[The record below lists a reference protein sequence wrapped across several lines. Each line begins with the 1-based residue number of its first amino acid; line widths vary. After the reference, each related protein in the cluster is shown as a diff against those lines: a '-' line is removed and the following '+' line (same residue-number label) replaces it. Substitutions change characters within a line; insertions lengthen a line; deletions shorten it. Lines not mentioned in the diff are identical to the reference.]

1 MKSRTTR
8 HTRVR
13 LAAGLLLGLAF
24 LTRAYSQ
31 SAPEPE
37 PVSCGSEPTN
47 LRLNF
52 DELLTCDIG
61 VIGDSDLFSFTG
73 LFGDAMV
80 VQATALA
87 TGDDICVEVF
97 DPGATQIANECAV
110 QGARADVKL
119 PSSGTYVIRVSDLNS
134 DETPAYAI
142 ILDRVSPPTSTTTPF
157 EFNQIL
163 AGAIEPLGDA
173 DQYSAV
179 GAAGDLFIV
188 QATGQSPGDDLCV
201 EVFGPTGDRLAEECG
216 GPGARADVTL
226 VNSGTHVIRVTDS
239 GSDGTPQYSLSVEC
253 LGTCLSTGPV
263 PIIFSLTSGA
273 SFLAN
278 SLAPGAIATIFGE
291 GLAAAEAKLQAVPLP
306 TVLGTTSVTING
318 IPAPLFFVSPEQIN
332 LQVPYEIPAGAA
344 TVAVDVAGLGSGGF
358 PVDVASVAPGV
369 FLLPGSNR
377 CVAQNQ
383 DTTPH
388 SSANPA
394 AVGSVI
400 VVYLTG
406 QGPLDNPVATGQ
418 AAPLEPLSQAVLPV
432 AATIDGED
440 ADLLFLGLTPQ
451 LVAVSQANIRVPD
464 VSAGDRQL
472 VITVDGVS
480 SNECLVSV
488 AGDPGG
494 DPPPDP
500 GDPPPDPPGDPPGDL
515 PAPVILSVSP
525 NNGSSTGGTPL
536 TIAGENFQDGAQ
548 VSVGGA
554 LAPLTL
560 FINSSTLQAST
571 PAGEL
576 SGGAVG
582 VTVMNPDGKT
592 ATLGAAFTYTG
603 TAN

>member
-1 MKSRTTR
+1 MSGRVTR
-8 HTRVR
+8 HKQVR
-13 LAAGLLLGLAF
+13 IAAGLLLGLTF

-61 VIGDSDLFSFTG
+61 VLGDSDLFSFTG
-73 LFGDAMV
+73 LFGDVMV
-80 VQATALA
+80 VQATALT

-97 DPGATQIANECAV
+97 DPGFTQIANECAV
-110 QGARADVKL
+110 QSARADVKL
-119 PSSGTYVIRVSDLNS
+119 PSSGSYVIRVSDLNS
-134 DETPAYAI
+134 DDTPAYAI
-142 ILDRVSPPTSTTTPF
+142 IVDRVSPPTSTTTPV
-157 EFNQIL
+157 EFNQI
-163 AGAIEPLGDA
+163 ANGAIEPLGDA

-188 QATGQSPGDDLCV
+188 QATGQNPGDDLCV
-201 EVFGPTGDRLAEECG
+201 RVFGPTGDRLAEACG
-216 GPGARADVTL
+216 SPGARADVTL
-226 VNSGTHVIRVTDS
+226 TNSGTHTIRVTDTN
-239 GSDGTPQYSLSVEC
+239 SDGTPRYTLNVEC
-253 LGTCLSTGPV
+253 LGTCFSTGPV
-263 PIIFSLTSGA
+263 PIVFSLTNGA

-278 SLAPGAIATIFGE
+278 SLTPGAIATIFGDD
-291 GLAAAEAKLQAVPLP
+291 LATANAQAQAVPLP
-306 TVLGTTSVTING
+306 TLLGATSVTING

-344 TVAVDVAGLGSGGF
+344 SVAVDVGGLGSGGF
-358 PVDVASVAPGV
+358 PVDVSSVAPGV
-369 FLLPGSNR
+369 FLLEGNR
-377 CVAQNQ
+377 CVVQNE
-383 DTTPH
+383 DLKLN
-388 SSANPA
+388 SSADPA
-394 AVGSVI
+394 AVDSVI

-406 QGPLDNPVATGQ
+406 QGALDNPVATGQ
-418 AAPLEPLSQAVLPV
+418 AAPDQPLSRAVLTT
-432 AATIDGED
+432 AAMIGGED
-440 ADLLFLGLTPQ
+440 ADLLFLGLTPR

-480 SNECLVSV
+480 SNACLVSV

-500 GDPPPDPPGDPPGDL
+500 GGDPPPDPGGDPPPDL
-515 PAPVILSVSP
+515 PPPVILSVSP
-525 NNGSSTGGTPL
+525 DNGSSTGGTLL